1 MIDGQA
7 SVDIVGG
14 SRRNTVVGIL
24 WVLLGTAV
32 FSLIFA
38 SGKLAEGSISAIQI
52 VFFRYVSGI
61 ITVLALAAVVGGGPR
76 AYRSER
82 PGRHLLRAVCGSW
95 GGICAIYAAA
105 HMPIADATAI
115 GLIEPVLVVV
125 FAAAILGERVT
136 RVHWLAAAVCA
147 VGAAVVVLGRGGLG
161 GTVGPVYLLAA
172 GAALL
177 GAVLIALEAI
187 LIKIL
192 STAERSLTV
201 LLYVNALATVL
212 LIVPAWLAWRDIGW
226 VEIAACLLLGPL
238 AIAGQYCNIR
248 GFRLADA
255 AVLGPIGYSWIVF
268 ASLIGLLVFG
278 EVPGA
283 ATIIGSAIVV
293 GGGLW
298 LARLPSGAAAARR
311 PS

>member
-1 MIDGQA
+1 MAGDQA
-7 SVDIVGG
+7 TVEAAVG
-14 SRRNTVVGIL
+14 SRRNTAIGIL
-24 WVLLGTAV
+24 WVLLGTAL

-38 SGKLAEGSISAIQI
+38 SGKLADGSVSAIQI
-52 VFFRYVSGI
+52 MFFRYVGGM
-61 ITVLALAAVVGGGPR
+61 ITVVALAAIVGGGLR

-82 PGRHLLRAVCGSW
+82 PGRHVLRALCGSW

-115 GLIEPVLVVV
+115 GLVQPMLVVV
-125 FAAAILGERVT
+125 FAIAILSERVT

-161 GTVGPVYLLAA
+161 GTIGPVYLLAA
-172 GAALL
+172 GAALF
-177 GAVLIALEAI
+177 GAALIALEVI

-201 LLYVNALATVL
+201 LLYVNILATLL

-226 VEIAACLLLGPL
+226 MEIAACLMLGPL
-238 AIAGQYCNIR
+238 AIVGQYCNIR

-268 ASLIGLLVFG
+268 ASLIGLLVFN

-283 ATIIGSAIVV
+283 ATVIGSAIVV
-293 GGGLW
+293 AGGLW
-298 LARLPSGAAAARR
+298 LARLRSGAAAKG
-311 PS
+311 